1 MAEKVIIDIE
11 LKGLGDAKK
20 GLDDLTKQQ
29 IAQRDEIKQT
39 TAEIKE
45 YEKEL
50 AALRK
55 EQEAG
60 GQLTDE
66 QIAREQ
72 ELTANI
78 QTSKVEL
85 ASQKDELSKVN
96 AERRAAVKEVQNYTT
111 AQDAELGSNERMKA
125 QLKILTDQY
134 NALSQEERENTE
146 AGQEMGKNIKD
157 LTDKLKSN
165 ESAVGD
171 NRRNVGN
178 YSESIRDALGNVT
191 IFGTNLGGLTQ
202 SFNQTK
208 EATKQHLEALIVTES
223 VQKSHTAA
231 TNSQTA
237 AQKALNVATLAGK
250 VAMNVFKLALIATG
264 IGAFVVVVGSLV
276 AYFKSTEEGAMKLKV
291 IMAALGSVT
300 ANITSKMADFGK
312 VIFDAF
318 NNVKELKLSEVFK
331 RIGDAIQDN
340 IMNRLEAFSLAGKA
354 IVKIFSG
361 GLDNMQEGF
370 KDLGNA
376 ILQGATGV
384 EDVIGKTQE
393 GVEKLGDAWESTK
406 EAAKGFYAEVLDDA
420 EEAAALQEK
429 ENALVFQRRKLLK
442 DNAILEGE
450 IAQLRA
456 DAADKANLSQEEIIA
471 KLEEAKQKETE
482 KLKNLTAIAQA
493 EKDIQAGRSA
503 LATDNADEAEE
514 LAQKEIA
521 LLQAQANEKSGIVR
535 LEKQIAAEKYALQRE
550 NLAAELKLIQAQGGD
565 TVATLIEIEK
575 NKRDAQL
582 AETSLSELERQ
593 AIIAES
599 ENKIADLKFKAI
611 EEELKSRQESLS
623 VLELENEIALLKELE
638 NFKGTQEEKQ
648 AIIDEYNK
656 KSIQA
661 QKDAIA
667 AQMFEIDSQINQL
680 FASSEGMNVADQILN
695 DEQVA
700 ELKKR
705 LLELEAAGLK
715 LDAEL
720 KTIGVDPETGQP
732 SLAKTL
738 NLSEEQTE
746 QIKAGYAAAT
756 QGINDI
762 LNIAGQALELRTQE
776 RIKAI
781 DEQVQSGA
789 LSEEAA
795 EKEKEKIR
803 KQAFE
808 KQKKLDIA
816 SATMSYLTGL
826 VQTIAGNAKLGFPLA
841 IIMSSIQ
848 SAILT
853 AAYATNV
860 AKIKKQ
866 KFQDGG
872 LIQGE
877 SHAKGGVPFTVAGRG
892 GFEAEGGEYI
902 VKKSTVDNYGVDF
915 MNALNNMRIP
925 KMFAEGGYVAP
936 TPVGTI
942 SDQVSRGV
950 SELVSVT
957 ENRQL
962 QVINVEQDFTKLQT
976 KVSNVEQARTY

>member
-20 GLDDLTKQQ
+20 GLDDLTKKQAEQQ
-29 IAQRDEIKQT
+29 LAVKLAQQEIAK
-39 TAEIKE
+39 

-50 AALRK
+50 K
-55 EQEAG
+55 ELNKVVLEG
-60 GQLTDE
+60 GELSAE
-66 QIAREQ
+66 QVVQSQ
-72 ELTANI
+72 ELATKIETLN
-78 QTSKVEL
+78 VEL

-178 YSESIRDALGNVT
+178 YSESIQDALGNVT
-191 IFGTNLGGLTQ
+191 IFGTNLGGLTK
-202 SFNQTK
+202 SFTETK
-208 EATKQHLEALIVTES
+208 NATLAHIEALVVTEG
-223 VQKSHTAA
+223 VQKAHTAA

-276 AYFKSTEEGAMKLKV
+276 AYFKSTEEGAMRLKV
-291 IMAALGSVT
+291 VMAALGSIT
-300 ANITSKMADFGK
+300 ANITSKFADLGK
-312 VIFDAF
+312 IIFDAF
-318 NNVKELKLSEVFK
+318 NNVKELKLSDVFK

-384 EDVIGKTQE
+384 EDMIGKTQA
-393 GVEKLGDAWESTK
+393 GVEKLGEIYDNTSNAIGDLYDEAKQDAI
-406 EAAKGFYAEVLDDA
+406 DA
-420 EEAAALQEK
+420 MALQEK
-429 ENALVFQRRKLLK
+429 ENALVFERRKILM
-442 DNAILEGE
+442 DNAQLE
-450 IAQLRA
+450 ADVAKLRA
-456 DAADKANLSQEEIIA
+456 DAADKANLTQEEIIA

-482 KLKNLTAIAQA
+482 KLKNLTYIAKIEKEIA
-493 EKDIQAGRSA
+493 EGRSA
-503 LATDNADEAEE
+503 LATDSEAEAEE
-514 LAQKEIA
+514 LFQKQLAYKQA
-521 LLQAQANEKSGIVR
+521 LANEDAGLLR
-535 LEKQIAAEKYALQRE
+535 LDKQLAAEKYALQRE

-565 TVATLIEIEK
+565 EVATLIEIEK

-599 ENKIADLKFKAI
+599 EKKIADLKLKGL
-611 EEELKSRQESLS
+611 EEEEQQRKEALENELAELDYQQFRELEQANLTAEEKLDIDRKYQKQKAQ
-623 VLELENEIALLKELE
+623 LELESLTNQATLIKAQLEQITADTGQGLIPPLTPEEEALLK
-638 NFKGTQEEKQ
+638 KQ
-648 AIIDEYNK
+648 LNEINSQMLTIGQTINGIDEEQAGLNLLNGLGLDEAGQEKLNFAIDTVKSSISSIGALMASITERNK
-656 KSIQA
+656 KVIQEQVEA
-661 QKDAIA
+661 GVISQEQADKKLEQIERKAFKRQKAIQISTATANA
-667 AQMFEIDSQINQL
+667 AQAVLAALAQTTDPTPTQTLRIANAAAIGVL
-680 FASSEGMNVADQILN
+680 GAI
-695 DEQVA
+695 QVA
-700 ELKKR
+700 TV
-705 LLELEAAGLK
+705 AA
-715 LDAEL
+715 
-720 KTIGVDPETGQP
+720 
-732 SLAKTL
+732 
-738 NLSEEQTE
+738 
-746 QIKAGYAAAT
+746 
-756 QGINDI
+756 
-762 LNIAGQALELRTQE
+762 
-776 RIKAI
+776 
-781 DEQVQSGA
+781 
-789 LSEEAA
+789 
-795 EKEKEKIR
+795 
-803 KQAFE
+803 
-808 KQKKLDIA
+808 
-816 SATMSYLTGL
+816 
-826 VQTIAGNAKLGFPLA
+826 
-841 IIMSSIQ
+841 
-848 SAILT
+848 
-853 AAYATNV
+853 
-860 AKIKKQ
+860 Q

-872 LIQGE
+872 LIQGA
-877 SHAKGGVPFTVAGRG
+877 SHSQGGVPFTVAGRS

-902 VKKSTVDNYGVDF
+902 VKKSTVDSYGVDF

-936 TPVGTI
+936 TPAGTI

>member
-1 MAEKVIIDIE
+1 MAEQVIIDIE

-29 IAQRDEIKQT
+29 IAQQDEIKKT

-50 AALRK
+50 ASLRK

-96 AERRAAVKEVQNYTT
+96 AERRAAVKEVDQYNT
-111 AQDAELGSNERMKA
+111 ALNAELGSNEQLKA
-125 QLKILTDQY
+125 QLGILTKEY
-134 NALSQEERENTE
+134 NSLSAEQRENTDK
-146 AGQEMGKNIKD
+146 GQQLTTQIKD
-157 LTDKLKSN
+157 ITDKLKEN

-178 YSESIRDALGNVT
+178 YSESIQDALGNVT
-191 IFGTNLGGLTQ
+191 IFGTNLSGLTK
-202 SFNQTK
+202 SFQQTK
-208 EATKQHLEALIVTES
+208 EATLAHIKALVMTEG
-223 VQKSHTAA
+223 VQKTHTAA

-276 AYFKSTEEGAMKLKV
+276 AYFQSTEQGAMKLKV

-312 VIFDAF
+312 IIFDAF
-318 NNVKELKLSEVFK
+318 NKVKELKISDVFK
-331 RIGDAIQDN
+331 KIGDAIQKN
-340 IMNRLEAFSLAGKA
+340 IMNRIEALGLAGKA

-361 GLDNMQEGF
+361 DMKEGF
-370 KDLGNA
+370 KDLSNA
-376 ILQGATGV
+376 VAQGATGIQ
-384 EDVIGKTQE
+384 DPIGKLE
-393 GVEKLGDAWESTK
+393 KAGEKAVEVFEKGK
-406 EAAKGFYAEVLDDA
+406 EAVKEFAAEVAADA
-420 EEAAALQEK
+420 KKAAALQEK
-429 ENALVFQRRKLLK
+429 ENALVFQRRNLLK
-442 DNAILEGE
+442 ENAQIEGQV
-450 IAQLRA
+450 AQLRA

-471 KLEEAKQKETE
+471 KLEEASALESK
-482 KLKNLTAIAQA
+482 KLKNLTKIAQT
-493 EKDIQAGRSA
+493 EFDIQKGRSQ
-503 LATDNADEAEE
+503 LATDSAAEAEQ

-535 LEKQIAAEKYALQRE
+535 LEKQIAAEQYALQRE
-550 NLAAELKLIQAQGGD
+550 NLAARLKLIQAQGGD
-565 TVATLIEIEK
+565 DVATLIEIEK
-575 NKRDAQL
+575 NKREAQL

-593 AIIAES
+593 AVIAES
-599 ENKIADLKFKAI
+599 EKKIADLKLKGL
-611 EEELKSRQESLS
+611 EEEEQQRKEALENELADLDYQQFRELEQANLTAEEKLAIDRKYQKQKAQ
-623 VLELENEIALLKELE
+623 LELESLTNQATLIKAQLEQITADTGQGLIPPLTPEEEALLKKQLNEI
-638 NFKGTQEEKQ
+638 NTQMLTIGQ
-648 AIIDEYNK
+648 TINGIDEEEAGLNLLNGLGLDEAGQEKLNFAIDTVKSSISSIGALMASITERNK
-656 KSIQA
+656 KVIQEQVEA
-661 QKDAIA
+661 GVISQEQADKKLEQIERKAFKRQKAIQISTATANA
-667 AQMFEIDSQINQL
+667 AQAVLAALAQTTDPTPTQTLRIANAAAIGVL
-680 FASSEGMNVADQILN
+680 GAV
-695 DEQVA
+695 QVA
-700 ELKKR
+700 TV
-705 LLELEAAGLK
+705 AA
-715 LDAEL
+715 
-720 KTIGVDPETGQP
+720 
-732 SLAKTL
+732 
-738 NLSEEQTE
+738 
-746 QIKAGYAAAT
+746 
-756 QGINDI
+756 
-762 LNIAGQALELRTQE
+762 
-776 RIKAI
+776 
-781 DEQVQSGA
+781 
-789 LSEEAA
+789 
-795 EKEKEKIR
+795 
-803 KQAFE
+803 
-808 KQKKLDIA
+808 
-816 SATMSYLTGL
+816 
-826 VQTIAGNAKLGFPLA
+826 
-841 IIMSSIQ
+841 
-848 SAILT
+848 
-853 AAYATNV
+853 
-860 AKIKKQ
+860 Q

-872 LIQGE
+872 LIQGA
-877 SHAKGGVPFTVAGRG
+877 SHSQGGVPFTVAGRG

>member
-50 AALRK
+50 ASLRK

-85 ASQKDELSKVN
+85 ASQKDELSSLN
-96 AERRAAVKEVQNYTT
+96 AERRAAVKEVDQYNT
-111 AQDAELGSNERMKA
+111 ALNAELGSNEQLKA
-125 QLKILTDQY
+125 QLGILTKEY
-134 NALSQEERENTE
+134 NSLSQEQRENTE
-146 AGQEMGKNIKD
+146 EGQQLTQQIDGI
-157 LTDKLKSN
+157 TDKLKEN

-178 YSESIRDALGNVT
+178 YSESIQGALGNVK
-191 IFGTNLGGLTQ
+191 IFGVNLGSLTK
-202 SFNQTK
+202 SFQQTK
-208 EATKQHLEALIVTES
+208 DSTLAYIKALVVTEG
-223 VQKSHTAA
+223 VQKSQTAA

-237 AQKALNVATLAGK
+237 AQKALNIATLAGK

-264 IGAFVVVVGSLV
+264 IGAFVVIVGSLV

-300 ANITSKMADFGK
+300 DNIRSKFADFGK
-312 VIFDAF
+312 IIFDSF
-318 NNVKELKLSEVFK
+318 NSIKELKISDIFK
-331 RIGDAIQDN
+331 SIGDSIKEN
-340 IMNRLEAFSLAGKA
+340 ITNRIEAFGLAGKA
-354 IVKIFSG
+354 IAKIFSG
-361 GLDNMQEGF
+361 DIKEGF
-370 KDLGNA
+370 KDLANSVA
-376 ILQGATGV
+376 QGMTGI
-384 EDVIGKTQE
+384 EDPIGKVQAA
-393 GVEKLGDAWESTK
+393 GEKVVQLYEDGK
-406 EAAKGFYAEVLDDA
+406 EAVKGFYAEVLDDA
-420 EEAAALQEK
+420 AEAAALQEK

-456 DAADKANLSQEEIIA
+456 DAADKANLTQDEIIA

-535 LEKQIAAEKYALQRE
+535 LEKQIAAEKYTLQRE

-565 TVATLIEIEK
+565 TVATLIEIEN
-575 NKRDAQL
+575 NKREAQL
-582 AETSLSELERQ
+582 AETSLSEKERQ

-599 ENKIADLKFKAI
+599 ENKIADLKLKGL
-611 EEELKSRQESLS
+611 EEEEQNRKEALENELADLDYQQFRELEQANLTAEERLAIDRKYQKEKAQ
-623 VLELENEIALLKELE
+623 LELESLTNQATLIKAQLEQITADTGQGLIPPLTPEEEALLKKQLNEI
-638 NFKGTQEEKQ
+638 NTQMLTIGQ
-648 AIIDEYNK
+648 TINGIDEEEAGLNLLNGLGLDEAGMEKLNFAMQTVSSSISSIGSLMASITERNK
-656 KSIQA
+656 KVIQEQVEA
-661 QKDAIA
+661 GVISQEQADKKLEQIERKAFKRQKAIQIATATANA
-667 AQMFEIDSQINQL
+667 AQGVLAALAQTTDVTPTQSL
-680 FASSEGMNVADQILN
+680 RVANAAMIGILGAI
-695 DEQVA
+695 QVA
-700 ELKKR
+700 TV
-705 LLELEAAGLK
+705 AA
-715 LDAEL
+715 
-720 KTIGVDPETGQP
+720 
-732 SLAKTL
+732 
-738 NLSEEQTE
+738 
-746 QIKAGYAAAT
+746 
-756 QGINDI
+756 
-762 LNIAGQALELRTQE
+762 
-776 RIKAI
+776 
-781 DEQVQSGA
+781 
-789 LSEEAA
+789 
-795 EKEKEKIR
+795 
-803 KQAFE
+803 
-808 KQKKLDIA
+808 
-816 SATMSYLTGL
+816 
-826 VQTIAGNAKLGFPLA
+826 
-841 IIMSSIQ
+841 
-848 SAILT
+848 
-853 AAYATNV
+853 
-860 AKIKKQ
+860 Q

-872 LIQGE
+872 LIQGA
-877 SHAKGGVPFTVAGRG
+877 SHSQGGVPFSVAGRG

-950 SELVSVT
+950 SELVSVS

>member
-50 AALRK
+50 ASLRK

-85 ASQKDELSKVN
+85 ASQKDELSSLN
-96 AERRAAVKEVQNYTT
+96 AERRAAVKEVDQYNT
-111 AQDAELGSNERMKA
+111 ALNAELGSNEQLKA
-125 QLKILTDQY
+125 QLGILTKEY
-134 NALSQEERENTE
+134 NSLSQEQRENTE
-146 AGQEMGKNIKD
+146 KGQQ
-157 LTDKLKSN
+157 LTQQIEGITNKLKEN

-178 YSESIRDALGNVT
+178 YSQSIQDALGNVT

-202 SFNQTK
+202 SFKQTK
-208 EATKQHLEALIVTES
+208 EATLAHIEALVVTEG
-223 VQKSHTAA
+223 VQKAHTAA

-237 AQKALNVATLAGK
+237 AQKALNIATLAGK

-276 AYFKSTEEGAMKLKV
+276 AYFKSTEQGAMKLKV

-300 ANITSKMADFGK
+300 STITSKMADFGK
-312 VIFDAF
+312 IIFDAF
-318 NNVKELKLSEVFK
+318 NNIKELNIGDVFK
-331 RIGDAIQDN
+331 KIGDAIQDN

-361 GLDNMQEGF
+361 GLDNMKDGF

-376 ILQGATGV
+376 VLQGMTGV
-384 EDVIGKTQE
+384 EDVIDKVGQVAETVVN
-393 GVEKLGDAWESTK
+393 GVKSGTEALGDLYDKTI
-406 EAAKGFYAEVLDDA
+406 
-420 EEAAALQEK
+420 
-429 ENALVFQRRKLLK
+429 ENANDAAGLQKRENDLVFERRKILM
-442 DNAILEGE
+442 DNAQLE
-450 IAQLRA
+450 ADVAKLRA
-456 DAADKANLSQEEIIA
+456 DAADKANLTQEEIIA
-471 KLEEAKQKETE
+471 KLEEAKQKESE
-482 KLKNLTAIAQA
+482 KLKNLTYIAKIEKEIA
-493 EKDIQAGRSA
+493 EGRSA
-503 LATDNADEAEE
+503 LATDGEAEAEE
-514 LAQKEIA
+514 LFQKQLAYKQA
-521 LLQAQANEKSGIVR
+521 LTNEDAGLLR
-535 LEKQIAAEKYALQRE
+535 LDKQIAAEKYALQRE

-565 TVATLIEIEK
+565 EVATLIQIEE

-582 AETSLSELERQ
+582 AETNLSEKERQ

-599 ENKIADLKFKAI
+599 ENNIADLKIKAI
-611 EEELKSRQESLS
+611 EEEEAKAKQVLQDEITALEFQKFRELEQANLTAEQKLEIDRKYQKQKAE
-623 VLELENEIALLKELE
+623 LELESLTNQATMIKAQLEQISADGSGSLITPLTPEEETLLKEQLNTVNADMQE
-638 NFKGTQEEKQ
+638 LQNTIEGNKEEESKGLNLLNGLGLDEAGMEKLNFSIDTIKS
-648 AIIDEYNK
+648 AISSIGSLMASITERNK
-656 KSIQA
+656 KVIQEQVEA
-661 QKDAIA
+661 GVISQEQADKKLEQIERKAFKRQKAIQIATATANA
-667 AQMFEIDSQINQL
+667 AQGVLAALAQTTDPTPTQSL
-680 FASSEGMNVADQILN
+680 RVANAAMIGILGAI
-695 DEQVA
+695 QVA
-700 ELKKR
+700 TV
-705 LLELEAAGLK
+705 AA
-715 LDAEL
+715 
-720 KTIGVDPETGQP
+720 
-732 SLAKTL
+732 
-738 NLSEEQTE
+738 
-746 QIKAGYAAAT
+746 
-756 QGINDI
+756 
-762 LNIAGQALELRTQE
+762 
-776 RIKAI
+776 
-781 DEQVQSGA
+781 
-789 LSEEAA
+789 
-795 EKEKEKIR
+795 
-803 KQAFE
+803 
-808 KQKKLDIA
+808 
-816 SATMSYLTGL
+816 
-826 VQTIAGNAKLGFPLA
+826 
-841 IIMSSIQ
+841 
-848 SAILT
+848 
-853 AAYATNV
+853 
-860 AKIKKQ
+860 Q

-872 LIQGE
+872 LIQGA
-877 SHAKGGVPFTVAGRG
+877 SHSQGGVPFSVAGRG

-950 SELVSVT
+950 SELVSVS

>member
-1 MAEKVIIDIE
+1 MAEKVVIDIE

-20 GLDDLTKQQ
+20 GLDDLTKKQ
-29 IAQRDEIKQT
+29 IEQRDEIKQT

-96 AERRAAVKEVQNYTT
+96 AERRAAVKEVDQYNT
-111 AQDAELGSNERMKA
+111 ALNAELGSNEQLKA
-125 QLKILTDQY
+125 QLGILTKEY
-134 NALSQEERENTE
+134 NSLSAEQRENTE
-146 AGQEMGKNIKD
+146 EGQQLTTQIKD
-157 LTDKLKSN
+157 ITDKLKDN

-178 YSESIRDALGNVT
+178 YSESIQDALGNVT
-191 IFGTNLGGLTQ
+191 IFGTNLGGLTK
-202 SFNQTK
+202 SFKETK
-208 EATKQHLEALIVTES
+208 EATLAHVEALVVTES

-318 NNVKELKLSEVFK
+318 NNVKELKLSDVFK

-361 GLDNMQEGF
+361 GLDNMKDGF

-376 ILQGATGV
+376 ILQGASGV
-384 EDVIGKTQE
+384 EDVIGKTQA
-393 GVEKLGDAWESTK
+393 GVENLGDAWESTK
-406 EAAKGFYAEVLDDA
+406 ESAKGFYAEILDDA

-429 ENALVFQRRKLLK
+429 ENDLVFQRRKLLK

-456 DAADKANLSQEEIIA
+456 DAADKANLTQDEIIA

-482 KLKNLTAIAQA
+482 KLKNLTYIAQV

-521 LLQAQANEKSGIVR
+521 LLQAQANEKSGLVR
-535 LEKQIAAEKYALQRE
+535 LEKQIAAERYTLQKE
-550 NLAAELKLIQAQGGD
+550 NLAAQLKLIQAQGGD
-565 TVATLIEIEK
+565 EVATLIEIEK

-599 ENKIADLKFKAI
+599 ENKIAKLKLKAI
-611 EEELKSRQESLS
+611 EEEEQQREEDLQNELAELDYKKFRELEQANLTAEQKLAIERKYQQQKAQ
-623 VLELENEIALLKELE
+623 LELESLTNQATMIKAELDGLTADAGGGLIEPLTPEEETALKKQLNEINAEMQKLQNTIQGNADEGIEGIDLVEGLGLGEEGREKLKASLGEVSNTLTNLGNLMTTITERNKQKIQEQVEAGVLSQEQADKKLEKIERKAFKRQKAMQVSMAIVNTAQAVLATLSQTTDFTPLQVLRTANAVAIGAL
-638 NFKGTQEEKQ
+638 G
-648 AIIDEYNK
+648 A
-656 KSIQA
+656 A
-661 QKDAIA
+661 QVATIA
-667 AQMFEIDSQINQL
+667 A
-680 FASSEGMNVADQILN
+680 
-695 DEQVA
+695 
-700 ELKKR
+700 
-705 LLELEAAGLK
+705 
-715 LDAEL
+715 
-720 KTIGVDPETGQP
+720 
-732 SLAKTL
+732 
-738 NLSEEQTE
+738 
-746 QIKAGYAAAT
+746 
-756 QGINDI
+756 
-762 LNIAGQALELRTQE
+762 
-776 RIKAI
+776 
-781 DEQVQSGA
+781 
-789 LSEEAA
+789 
-795 EKEKEKIR
+795 
-803 KQAFE
+803 
-808 KQKKLDIA
+808 
-816 SATMSYLTGL
+816 
-826 VQTIAGNAKLGFPLA
+826 
-841 IIMSSIQ
+841 
-848 SAILT
+848 
-853 AAYATNV
+853 
-860 AKIKKQ
+860 Q

-872 LIQGE
+872 LIQGA
-877 SHAKGGVPFTVAGRG
+877 SHSQGGVPFSVAGRG

-925 KMFAEGGYVAP
+925 KMFAEGGYIAP
-936 TPVGTI
+936 TPTGTI

>member
-20 GLDDLTKQQ
+20 GLDDLTKKQSEQQ
-29 IAQRDEIKQT
+29 LAVKLAQQEIAN
-39 TAEIKE
+39 
-45 YEKEL
+45 YEKQLKELNKVVIEGGELSAEQVVQSQEL
-50 AALRK
+50 ATKIETLNV
-55 EQEAG
+55 G
-60 GQLTDE
+60 
-66 QIAREQ
+66 
-72 ELTANI
+72 
-78 QTSKVEL
+78 L
-85 ASQKDELSKVN
+85 ASQKDELSSLN

-178 YSESIRDALGNVT
+178 YSESIQGALGNVK
-191 IFGTNLGGLTQ
+191 IFGVNLGSLTK
-202 SFNQTK
+202 SFQQTK
-208 EATKQHLEALIVTES
+208 EATLGYIKALVFTEG
-223 VQKSHTAA
+223 VQKSQTAA

-237 AQKALNVATLAGK
+237 AQKALNIATLAGK

-264 IGAFVVVVGSLV
+264 IGAFVVIVGSLV

-300 ANITSKMADFGK
+300 DNIRSKFADFGK
-312 VIFDAF
+312 IIFDSF
-318 NNVKELKLSEVFK
+318 NSIKELKISDIFK
-331 RIGDAIQDN
+331 SIGDSIKEN
-340 IMNRLEAFSLAGKA
+340 ITNRIEAFGLAGKA
-354 IVKIFSG
+354 IAKIFSG
-361 GLDNMQEGF
+361 DIKEGF
-370 KDLGNA
+370 KDLANSVA
-376 ILQGATGV
+376 QGVTGI
-384 EDVIGKTQE
+384 EDPIGKVQAA
-393 GVEKLGDAWESTK
+393 GEKVVQLYEDGK
-406 EAAKGFYAEVLDDA
+406 EAVKGFYAEVLDDA
-420 EEAAALQEK
+420 AEAAALQEK

-456 DAADKANLSQEEIIA
+456 DAADKANLTQDEIIA

-535 LEKQIAAEKYALQRE
+535 LEKQIAAEKYTLQRE

-565 TVATLIEIEK
+565 EVATLIEIEK
-575 NKRDAQL
+575 NKREAQL
-582 AETSLSELERQ
+582 AETSLSEKERQ

-599 ENKIADLKFKAI
+599 ENKIAELKLKGL
-611 EEELKSRQESLS
+611 EEEEQNRKE
-623 VLELENEIALLKELE
+623 ELENELAELDYQQFRKLEQENLTAEQKLEINKEYNRLRNEAELESLTNQATMIKAQLEGLTADAAGGLIEPLTPEEEALLKKQLNDINSEMLKVSQTINGVDDTEQKGFNLLNALGLDEEGQEKLNASLTEVSNILNNVGNLMTTITERNKQKIQEQVEAGVLSQEQADKKLE
-638 NFKGTQEEKQ
+638 QIEKRAFKRQKAMQISMAIVNTAQ
-648 AIIDEYNK
+648 AVLKTLAETTDFTPV
-656 KSIQA
+656 QA
-661 QKDAIA
+661 LRTANAIA
-667 AQMFEIDSQINQL
+667 IGAL
-680 FASSEGMNVADQILN
+680 GAA
-695 DEQVA
+695 QVA
-700 ELKKR
+700 
-705 LLELEAAGLK
+705 
-715 LDAEL
+715 
-720 KTIGVDPETGQP
+720 
-732 SLAKTL
+732 
-738 NLSEEQTE
+738 
-746 QIKAGYAAAT
+746 
-756 QGINDI
+756 
-762 LNIAGQALELRTQE
+762 
-776 RIKAI
+776 
-781 DEQVQSGA
+781 
-789 LSEEAA
+789 
-795 EKEKEKIR
+795 
-803 KQAFE
+803 
-808 KQKKLDIA
+808 
-816 SATMSYLTGL
+816 
-826 VQTIAGNAKLGFPLA
+826 TIAA
-841 IIMSSIQ
+841 
-848 SAILT
+848 
-853 AAYATNV
+853 
-860 AKIKKQ
+860 Q

>member
-1 MAEKVIIDIE
+1 MAEQVIIDIE

-20 GLDDLTKQQ
+20 GLDDLTKKQ
-29 IAQRDEIKQT
+29 IEQRDEIKQT

-50 AALRK
+50 AALSK
-55 EQEAG
+55 EKEKE
-60 GQLTDE
+60 GQLTDD
-66 QIAREQ
+66 QIAREK

-78 QTSKVEL
+78 QTSNVEL

-96 AERRAAVKEVQNYTT
+96 AERRAAVKEVQNYKT

-134 NALSQEERENTE
+134 NALSHEERENTE

-178 YSESIRDALGNVT
+178 YSESIQDALGNVT
-191 IFGTNLGGLTQ
+191 IFGTNLGGLTK
-202 SFNQTK
+202 SFQQTK
-208 EATKQHLEALIVTES
+208 DATLAHIKALVVTES

-312 VIFDAF
+312 IIFDAF
-318 NNVKELKLSEVFK
+318 NNIKELNIQDVFK
-331 RIGDAIQDN
+331 KIGDAIQDN
-340 IMNRLEAFSLAGKA
+340 IMNRLEAFGLAGKA

-376 ILQGATGV
+376 ILQGASGV
-384 EDVIGKTQE
+384 EDVIGKTQA
-393 GVEKLGDAWESTK
+393 GVEKLGEIYDNTGNAIGDLYDEAKQDAI
-406 EAAKGFYAEVLDDA
+406 DA
-420 EEAAALQEK
+420 MALQEK
-429 ENALVFQRRKLLK
+429 ENNLVFERRKILL
-442 DNAILEGE
+442 DNAQLE
-450 IAQLRA
+450 ADVAKLRA
-456 DAADKANLSQEEIIA
+456 DAADKANLTQEQIIA
-471 KLEEAKQKETE
+471 KLEEAKQKESE
-482 KLKNLTAIAQA
+482 KLKNLTYIAKIEKEIA
-493 EKDIQAGRSA
+493 EGRSA
-503 LATDNADEAEE
+503 LATDSEAEAEE
-514 LAQKEIA
+514 LFQKQLAYKQA
-521 LLQAQANEKSGIVR
+521 LTNEDAGLLR
-535 LEKQIAAEKYALQRE
+535 LDKQLAAEKYTLQKE

-565 TVATLIEIEK
+565 TVATLIKIEE

-582 AETSLSELERQ
+582 AETNLSEKERQ
-593 AIIAES
+593 AIIAQS
-599 ENKIADLKFKAI
+599 ENKIADLKLKAI
-611 EEELKSRQESLS
+611 KEEEQQRKEDLENELAELDYKKFRELEQANLTAEAKLDIERKYQQQKAE
-623 VLELENEIALLKELE
+623 LELESLTNQATMIKAELDGLTANAGGGLVKPLTPEEETALKKQLNEINAEMQKLQNTIQGNADEGIEGIDLVEGLGLGEEGREKLKASLGEVSNTITNLGNLMTTITERNKQKIQEQVEAGVLSQEQADKKLEQIERKAFKRQKAMQVSMAIVNTAQAVLATLSQTTDFTPLQVLRTANAVAIGAL
-638 NFKGTQEEKQ
+638 G
-648 AIIDEYNK
+648 A
-656 KSIQA
+656 A
-661 QKDAIA
+661 QVATIA
-667 AQMFEIDSQINQL
+667 A
-680 FASSEGMNVADQILN
+680 
-695 DEQVA
+695 
-700 ELKKR
+700 
-705 LLELEAAGLK
+705 
-715 LDAEL
+715 
-720 KTIGVDPETGQP
+720 
-732 SLAKTL
+732 
-738 NLSEEQTE
+738 
-746 QIKAGYAAAT
+746 
-756 QGINDI
+756 
-762 LNIAGQALELRTQE
+762 
-776 RIKAI
+776 
-781 DEQVQSGA
+781 
-789 LSEEAA
+789 
-795 EKEKEKIR
+795 
-803 KQAFE
+803 
-808 KQKKLDIA
+808 
-816 SATMSYLTGL
+816 
-826 VQTIAGNAKLGFPLA
+826 
-841 IIMSSIQ
+841 
-848 SAILT
+848 
-853 AAYATNV
+853 
-860 AKIKKQ
+860 Q

-872 LIQGE
+872 LIQGA
-877 SHAKGGVPFTVAGRG
+877 SHSQGGVPFSVAGRG

-902 VKKSTVDNYGVDF
+902 VKKSTVDSYGVDF

-936 TPVGTI
+936 TPTGTI

-950 SELVSVT
+950 SELVSAN

>member
-20 GLDDLTKQQ
+20 GLDDLTKKQAEQQ
-29 IAQRDEIKQT
+29 LAVKLAQQEIAN
-39 TAEIKE
+39 
-45 YEKEL
+45 YEKQLKELNKVVIEGGELSAEQVVQSQEL
-50 AALRK
+50 ATKIETLNV
-55 EQEAG
+55 G
-60 GQLTDE
+60 
-66 QIAREQ
+66 
-72 ELTANI
+72 
-78 QTSKVEL
+78 L

-178 YSESIRDALGNVT
+178 YSESIQDALGNVT
-191 IFGTNLGGLTQ
+191 IFGTNLGGLTK
-202 SFNQTK
+202 SFQQTK
-208 EATKQHLEALIVTES
+208 DSTLAYIKALVVTEG
-223 VQKSHTAA
+223 VQKSQTAA

-237 AQKALNVATLAGK
+237 AQKALNIATLAGK

-300 ANITSKMADFGK
+300 DNIRSKFADFGK
-312 VIFDAF
+312 IIFDSF
-318 NNVKELKLSEVFK
+318 NSIKELKISDIFK
-331 RIGDAIQDN
+331 SIGDSIKEN
-340 IMNRLEAFSLAGKA
+340 ITNRIEAFGLAGKA
-354 IVKIFSG
+354 IAKIFSG
-361 GLDNMQEGF
+361 DIKEGF
-370 KDLGNA
+370 KDLANSVA
-376 ILQGATGV
+376 QGMTGI
-384 EDVIGKTQE
+384 EDPIGKVQAA
-393 GVEKLGDAWESTK
+393 GEKVVQLYEDGK
-406 EAAKGFYAEVLDDA
+406 EAVKGFYAEVLDDA
-420 EEAAALQEK
+420 AEAAALQEK

-456 DAADKANLSQEEIIA
+456 DAADKANLTQDEIIA

-535 LEKQIAAEKYALQRE
+535 LEKQIAAEKYTLQRE

-565 TVATLIEIEK
+565 TVATLIEIEN
-575 NKRDAQL
+575 NKREAQL
-582 AETSLSELERQ
+582 AETSLSEKERQ

-599 ENKIADLKFKAI
+599 ENKIAELKFKAI
-611 EEELKSRQESLS
+611 EEELKARQESLA
-623 VLELENEIALLKELE
+623 VFELENEIALLEELE
-638 NFKGTQEEKQ
+638 KFTGTQEEKQ

-656 KSIQA
+656 KAIQA

-680 FASSEGMNVADQILN
+680 FASSEGMNAADQILSK
-695 DEQVA
+695 EQVA

-762 LNIAGQALELRTQE
+762 LNIAGQALELRTEE

-803 KQAFE
+803 KEAFE

-853 AAYATNV
+853 AAYATNL

-915 MNALNNMRIP
+915 MNALNNMKVP

-962 QVINVEQDFTKLQT
+962 QVINVEQDFTKLQK

>member
-20 GLDDLTKQQ
+20 GLDDLTKKQAEQQ
-29 IAQRDEIKQT
+29 LAVKLAQQEIAN
-39 TAEIKE
+39 
-45 YEKEL
+45 YEKQLKELNKVVIEGGELSAEQVVQSQEL
-50 AALRK
+50 ATKIETLNV
-55 EQEAG
+55 G
-60 GQLTDE
+60 
-66 QIAREQ
+66 
-72 ELTANI
+72 
-78 QTSKVEL
+78 L

-178 YSESIRDALGNVT
+178 YSQSIQDALGNVT

-202 SFNQTK
+202 SFKQTK
-208 EATKQHLEALIVTES
+208 EATLAHIEALVVTEG
-223 VQKSHTAA
+223 VQKAHTAA

-237 AQKALNVATLAGK
+237 AQKALNIATLAGK

-264 IGAFVVVVGSLV
+264 IGAFVVIVGSLV

-300 ANITSKMADFGK
+300 ANITSKFADFGK
-312 VIFDAF
+312 IIFDSF
-318 NNVKELKLSEVFK
+318 NSIKELKIQDVFK
-331 RIGDAIQDN
+331 SIGDAIQNN
-340 IMNRLEAFSLAGKA
+340 ITNRIEAFGLAGKA
-354 IVKIFSG
+354 IAKIFSG
-361 GLDNMQEGF
+361 DIKEGF
-370 KDLGNA
+370 KDLANSVA
-376 ILQGATGV
+376 QGATGI
-384 EDVIGKTQE
+384 EDPIGKVQAA
-393 GVEKLGDAWESTK
+393 GEKVVQLYEDGK
-406 EAAKGFYAEVLDDA
+406 EAVKGFA
-420 EEAAALQEK
+420 EEIAADTQKAIALQEK
-429 ENALVFQRRKLLK
+429 ENALVFQRRNLLK
-442 DNAILEGE
+442 ENAQIDAQV
-450 IAQLRA
+450 AQLRA

-471 KLEEAKQKETE
+471 KLEEASALESQK
-482 KLKNLTAIAQA
+482 LQNLTQIAKT
-493 EKDIQAGRSA
+493 EFDIQKGRSA
-503 LATDNADEAEE
+503 LATDSADEAEE
-514 LAQKEIA
+514 LAQKELA

-535 LEKQIAAEKYALQRE
+535 LEKQIAAEKYTLQRE

-582 AETSLSELERQ
+582 AETSLSEKERQ

-599 ENKIADLKFKAI
+599 ENKIADLKLKGL
-611 EEELKSRQESLS
+611 EEEEQNRKEALENELADLDYQQFRELEQANLTAEEKLAIDRKYQKEKAQ
-623 VLELENEIALLKELE
+623 LELESLTNQATLIKAQLEQITADTGQGLIPPLTPEEEALLKKQLNEI
-638 NFKGTQEEKQ
+638 NTQMLTIGQ
-648 AIIDEYNK
+648 TINGIDEEEAGLNLLNGLGLDEAGQEKLNFAIDTIKSSISSIGSLMASITERNK
-656 KSIQA
+656 KVIQEQVDA
-661 QKDAIA
+661 GVISQEQADKKLEQIERKAFKRQKAIQIATATANA
-667 AQMFEIDSQINQL
+667 AQGVLAALAQTTDPTPTQSL
-680 FASSEGMNVADQILN
+680 RVANAAMIGILGAI
-695 DEQVA
+695 QVA
-700 ELKKR
+700 TV
-705 LLELEAAGLK
+705 AA
-715 LDAEL
+715 
-720 KTIGVDPETGQP
+720 
-732 SLAKTL
+732 
-738 NLSEEQTE
+738 
-746 QIKAGYAAAT
+746 
-756 QGINDI
+756 
-762 LNIAGQALELRTQE
+762 
-776 RIKAI
+776 
-781 DEQVQSGA
+781 
-789 LSEEAA
+789 
-795 EKEKEKIR
+795 
-803 KQAFE
+803 
-808 KQKKLDIA
+808 
-816 SATMSYLTGL
+816 
-826 VQTIAGNAKLGFPLA
+826 
-841 IIMSSIQ
+841 
-848 SAILT
+848 
-853 AAYATNV
+853 
-860 AKIKKQ
+860 Q

-872 LIQGE
+872 LIQGA
-877 SHAKGGVPFTVAGRG
+877 SHSQGGVPFSVAGRG

-950 SELVSVT
+950 SELVSVS

>member
-1 MAEKVIIDIE
+1 MAEQVIIDIE

-29 IAQRDEIKQT
+29 IAQQDEIKKT
-39 TAEIKE
+39 TSEIKE

-50 AALRK
+50 ASLRK

-85 ASQKDELSKVN
+85 AGQKDELSKVN
-96 AERRAAVKEVQNYTT
+96 AERRAAVKEVDQYNT
-111 AQDAELGSNERMKA
+111 ALNAELGSNEQLKA
-125 QLKILTDQY
+125 QLGILTKEY
-134 NALSQEERENTE
+134 NSLSAEQRENTDE
-146 AGQEMGKNIKD
+146 GQELTYQIKD
-157 LTDKLKSN
+157 ITDKLKEN
-165 ESAVGD
+165 EKAVGD

-178 YSESIRDALGNVT
+178 YSESIQDALGNVT
-191 IFGTNLGGLTQ
+191 IFGTNLGGLTK
-202 SFNQTK
+202 SFKETK
-208 EATKQHLEALIVTES
+208 EATLAHLEALVVTEG

-264 IGAFVVVVGSLV
+264 IGAFVVVVGALV

-300 ANITSKMADFGK
+300 ANITSKFADLGK
-312 VIFDAF
+312 IIFDAF
-318 NNVKELKLSEVFK
+318 NNIKELNIQDVFK
-331 RIGDAIQDN
+331 SIGDAIRDN
-340 IMNRLEAFSLAGKA
+340 ITNRIEAFGLAGKA
-354 IVKIFSG
+354 IAKIFSG
-361 GLDNMQEGF
+361 DIKEGF
-370 KDLGNA
+370 KDLANSVA
-376 ILQGATGV
+376 QGVTGI
-384 EDVIGKTQE
+384 EDPIGKVQAA
-393 GVEKLGDAWESTK
+393 GEKAVQVFENGK
-406 EAAKGFYAEVLDDA
+406 EAVKGFAAEIAADA
-420 EEAAALQEK
+420 KEAAALQEK

-456 DAADKANLSQEEIIA
+456 DAADKANLSQDEIIA

-503 LATDNADEAEE
+503 LATDNAEEAEQ
-514 LAQKEIA
+514 LFQKELA
-521 LLQAQANEKSGIVR
+521 LLQAQSNEKSGIVR
-535 LEKQIAAEKYALQRE
+535 LEKQIAAEQYALQRE
-550 NLAAELKLIQAQGGD
+550 NLAARLKLIQAQGGD
-565 TVATLIEIEK
+565 EVATLIEIEK

-599 ENKIADLKFKAI
+599 ENKIAKLKLKGL
-611 EEELKSRQESLS
+611 EEEEQNRKEALENELADLDYQQFRELEQANLTAEEKLAIDRKYQKEKAQ
-623 VLELENEIALLKELE
+623 LELESLTNQATLIKAQLEQITADTGQGLIPPLTPEEEALLKKQLNEI
-638 NFKGTQEEKQ
+638 NTQMLTIGQ
-648 AIIDEYNK
+648 TINGIDEEEAGLNLLNGLGLDEAGQEKLNFAIDTVKSSISSIGGLMASITERNK
-656 KSIQA
+656 KLIQEQVEA
-661 QKDAIA
+661 GVISQEQADKKLEQIERKAFKRQKAVQIATATANA
-667 AQMFEIDSQINQL
+667 AQAVLAALAQTTDPTPTQTLRIANAAAI
-680 FASSEGMNVADQILN
+680 GILGAI
-695 DEQVA
+695 QVA
-700 ELKKR
+700 TV
-705 LLELEAAGLK
+705 AA
-715 LDAEL
+715 
-720 KTIGVDPETGQP
+720 
-732 SLAKTL
+732 
-738 NLSEEQTE
+738 
-746 QIKAGYAAAT
+746 
-756 QGINDI
+756 
-762 LNIAGQALELRTQE
+762 
-776 RIKAI
+776 
-781 DEQVQSGA
+781 
-789 LSEEAA
+789 
-795 EKEKEKIR
+795 
-803 KQAFE
+803 
-808 KQKKLDIA
+808 
-816 SATMSYLTGL
+816 
-826 VQTIAGNAKLGFPLA
+826 
-841 IIMSSIQ
+841 
-848 SAILT
+848 
-853 AAYATNV
+853 
-860 AKIKKQ
+860 Q
-866 KFQDGG
+866 KFQEGG
-872 LIQGE
+872 LIQGA

-936 TPVGTI
+936 TPTGTI

-950 SELVSVT
+950 SELVSAN
-957 ENRQL
+957 ENRQM

>member
-1 MAEKVIIDIE
+1 MAEQVIIDIKLE
-11 LKGLGDAKK
+11 NLDAAKK
-20 GLDDLTKQQ
+20 GLKDLTRLQIEQQ
-29 IAQRDEIKQT
+29 QEIQT
-39 TAEIKE
+39 TKNEIKE

-50 AALRK
+50 ASLRK

-72 ELTANI
+72 QLTANV
-78 QTSKVEL
+78 QTAKEVL
-85 ASQKDELSKVN
+85 ATQKDELSNLN
-96 AERRAAVKEVQNYTT
+96 AERRAAVKEVDQYNI
-111 AQDAELGSNERMKA
+111 ALDAEVGSNEQLKA
-125 QLKILTDQY
+125 QLAILTKEY
-134 NALSQEERENTE
+134 NSLSAEQRESSEEGELMTKQISALTE
-146 AGQEMGKNIKD
+146 
-157 LTDKLKSN
+157 KLKSN

-178 YSESIRDALGNVT
+178 YSESIQDALGNVT
-191 IFGTNLGGLTQ
+191 IFGTNLSGLTR
-202 SFNQTK
+202 SFQQTK
-208 EATKQHLEALIVTES
+208 EATLAHLEALIITES

-312 VIFDAF
+312 IIFDAF
-318 NNVKELKLSEVFK
+318 NNVKELKLSDLFK
-331 RIGDAIQDN
+331 RIGDAIKDN

-384 EDVIGKTQE
+384 EDVIGKTQKGIE
-393 GVEKLGDAWESTK
+393 NLGDAWESTK
-406 EAAKGFYAEVLDDA
+406 EAAKGFYAEILEDA

-429 ENALVFQRRKLLK
+429 ENQLVFQRRKLLK

-456 DAADKANLSQEEIIA
+456 DAADKANLSQDEIIA

-482 KLKNLTAIAQA
+482 KLKNLTYIAQV

-503 LATDNADEAEE
+503 LATDNADEAEQ

-565 TVATLIEIEK
+565 QVATLIKIEE

-582 AETSLSELERQ
+582 EQTNLSEKERQ

-599 ENKIADLKFKAI
+599 EKKIAELKLKGL
-611 EEELKSRQESLS
+611 EEEEQNRKQ
-623 VLELENEIALLKELE
+623 ELENELAELDYQQFRKLEQENLTAEQKLEINKEYNRLRNEAELESLTSQANLIKAQLEGLTADAGNGLIEPLTPEEEALLK
-638 NFKGTQEEKQ
+638 KQ
-648 AIIDEYNK
+648 LNDINSEMLKVSQTINGVEDDA
-656 KSIQA
+656 A
-661 QKDAIA
+661 QKGFNLLDALGLD
-667 AQMFEIDSQINQL
+667 E
-680 FASSEGMNVADQILN
+680 EGR
-695 DEQVA
+695 E
-700 ELKKR
+700 
-705 LLELEAAGLK
+705 K
-715 LDAEL
+715 LDA
-720 KTIGVDPETGQP
+720 
-732 SLAKTL
+732 SLAEVSNILNNVGNLMTTITERNKQKIQEQVEAGVLSQEQADKKLEQIEKRAFKRQKAMQISMAIVNTAQAVIKTL
-738 NLSEEQTE
+738 AET
-746 QIKAGYAAAT
+746 T
-756 QGINDI
+756 DFTPV
-762 LNIAGQALELRTQE
+762 QALRTAN
-776 RIKAI
+776 AI
-781 DEQVQSGA
+781 AIGA
-789 LSEEAA
+789 LGAA
-795 EKEKEKIR
+795 
-803 KQAFE
+803 QVA
-808 KQKKLDIA
+808 
-816 SATMSYLTGL
+816 
-826 VQTIAGNAKLGFPLA
+826 TIAA
-841 IIMSSIQ
+841 
-848 SAILT
+848 
-853 AAYATNV
+853 
-860 AKIKKQ
+860 Q

-872 LIQGE
+872 FIQGP
-877 SHAKGGVPFTVAGRG
+877 SHSKGGVPFTVAGRG

-902 VKKSTVDNYGVDF
+902 MKKSAVDSYGVNF
-915 MNALNNMRIP
+915 MNALNNMRVP
-925 KMFAEGGYVAP
+925 KMFAEGGYVTP
-936 TPVGTI
+936 TPTGTI

-950 SELVSVT
+950 SELVSVN
-957 ENRQL
+957 ENRQI

>member
-50 AALRK
+50 ASLRK

-96 AERRAAVKEVQNYTT
+96 TERRAAVKEVDQYNT
-111 AQDAELGSNERMKA
+111 ALNAELGSNEQLKA
-125 QLKILTDQY
+125 QLAILTKEY
-134 NALSQEERENTE
+134 NSLSAEERENTE

-157 LTDKLKSN
+157 LTDKLKAN

-178 YSESIRDALGNVT
+178 YSESIRAAFGDT
-191 IFGTNLGGLTQ
+191 KIFGVSLNQLTDSYNKTKDVTSGLIKNLILTD
-202 SFNQTK
+202 SVTK
-208 EATKQHLEALIVTES
+208 SQKASTEGM
-223 VQKSHTAA
+223 
-231 TNSQTA
+231 TA
-237 AQKALNVATLAGK
+237 AQRALNAATIAGK

-264 IGAFVVVVGSLV
+264 IGAFVVIIGSLV
-276 AYFKSTEEGAMKLKV
+276 AYFTQTQKGAEAIRKVMAGLGATIDVLTDRLSGFGEGL
-291 IMAALGSVT
+291 T
-300 ANITSKMADFGK
+300 
-312 VIFDAF
+312 
-318 NNVKELKLSEVFK
+318 
-331 RIGDAIQDN
+331 
-340 IMNRLEAFSLAGKA
+340 
-354 IVKIFSG
+354 KIFSG
-361 GLDNMQEGF
+361 DFSAGF
-370 KDLGNA
+370 ASMRESFKGIGDEIQREVDLVIELEDALISLEKREIAVSVARSEINKKIKEQNRIA
-376 ILQGATGV
+376 
-384 EDVIGKTQE
+384 EDVTN
-393 GVEKLGDAWESTK
+393 S
-406 EAAKGFYAEVLDDA
+406 
-420 EEAAALQEK
+420 
-429 ENALVFQRRKLLK
+429 
-442 DNAILEGE
+442 LETRIE
-450 IAQLRA
+450 
-456 DAADKANLSQEEIIA
+456 
-471 KLEEAKQKETE
+471 
-482 KLKNLTAIAQA
+482 
-493 EKDIQAGRSA
+493 
-503 LATDNADEAEE
+503 
-514 LAQKEIA
+514 
-521 LLQAQANEKSGIVR
+521 
-535 LEKQIAAEKYALQRE
+535 AAEKVVELEKEQIE
-550 NLAAELKLIQAQGGD
+550 VENNLANERLKNILQLEGSQKQQQ
-565 TVATLIEIEK
+565 VQLTLIRNAFKQSQEDVDVFNEK
-575 NKRDAQL
+575 LL
-582 AETSLSELERQ
+582 AIGISATTVSDVKEVAD
-593 AIIAES
+593 AIIANNNAIAASEEVLTTAGNKLNTLIQQRSNEIKKAAEES
-599 ENKIADLKFKAI
+599 EKANDEI
-611 EEELKSRQESLS
+611 IKEENERLAKLDELLRAEEEELKFKKDKLLEELQIEEDRTDLTAKEKAAQKSIIDQYNKDVEKLEADRIKKIADAKYKSIEDELKARQESLAIF
-623 VLELENEIALLKELE
+623 ELENEIALLEELE
-638 NFKGTQEEKQ
+638 KFTGTQEEKQ

-656 KSIQA
+656 KAIQA

-680 FASSEGMNVADQILN
+680 FASAEGMNAADQILSK
-695 DEQVA
+695 EQVA

-732 SLAKTL
+732 SLAKAL

-776 RIKAI
+776 RIKAL
-781 DEQVQSGA
+781 DAQVQSGA
-789 LSEEAA
+789 LSEEQA

-902 VKKSTVDNYGVDF
+902 VKKSTVDSYGVDF
-915 MNALNNMRIP
+915 MNALNNMKVP

-936 TPVGTI
+936 TPTGTI
-942 SDQVSRGV
+942 GDQVSRGV